1 MRATSM
7 IALLTA
13 GLAVTVAGAAVEMT
27 IVTNKGF
34 VAFVVGDD
42 WVVISMQSR
51 LPIAAAAFQI
61 PNPSDHGT
69 ADSTNLA
76 LMLYDR
82 RSKRARALFD
92 APVTEPGSLSSQTE
106 HVADWAVYRQDV
118 LQGSTRYTILDAKR
132 AGIADVL
139 VKVRLAWPRLESNSE
154 TYDADMESTFHNFL
168 ASIRGT
174 KGAYVPPPDATVRR
188 PQP

>member
-1 MRATSM
+1 M
-7 IALLTA
+7 IAVLTT
-13 GLAVTVAGAAVEMT
+13 GLAVAVASAAVEMN

-34 VAFVVGDD
+34 VAFAVGDD

-61 PNPSDHGT
+61 PNPADHGT

-76 LMLYDR
+76 LMLYDK

-92 APVTEPGSLSSQTE
+92 APVTEPGSLSFRTE
-106 HVADWAVYRQDV
+106 HVADWAVCRQDV

-154 TYDADMESTFHNFL
+154 TYDADMESTFRNFL

-174 KGAYVPPPDATVRR
+174 KGEYVPPPDATVRR